1 MELPKEMLP
10 RNYCAFPCQWSEGYL
25 RQILPFKNHPSQL
38 ALCFDP
44 YLTKRIALQGLNAM
58 SSRLQRVKRCAVKF
72 IWALGNNGLVRFW
85 IQSCCKSRSL
95 KRVICCQSEKESR
108 PRLFRTLTPPK
119 ASKVAARLAKTW
131 HLPTHTVWRCVWKF
145 GQKSISKMA
154 KTVVGGVA
162 HYQGKGGNSGGITN
176 RKAAALD
183 RASSSE
189 NWLIP

>member
-10 RNYCAFPCQWSEGYL
+10 RNYCDFCCQWSEGYL

-38 ALCFDP
+38 ALCFDL
-44 YLTKRIALQGLNAM
+44 YLTKRIALKGLNAM
-58 SSRLQRVKRCAVKF
+58 SSRLQRVKKPWCAVKF
-72 IWALGNNGLVRFW
+72 IWALGNNGSFRFW

-119 ASKVAARLAKTW
+119 NARVSKVAARSAKTW

-145 GQKSISKMA
+145 LQKSISKMA
-154 KTVVGGVA
+154 GVGGVA
-162 HYQGKGGNSGGITN
+162 GRAHYQGAREEK
-176 RKAAALD
+176 K
-183 RASSSE
+183 
-189 NWLIP
+189 